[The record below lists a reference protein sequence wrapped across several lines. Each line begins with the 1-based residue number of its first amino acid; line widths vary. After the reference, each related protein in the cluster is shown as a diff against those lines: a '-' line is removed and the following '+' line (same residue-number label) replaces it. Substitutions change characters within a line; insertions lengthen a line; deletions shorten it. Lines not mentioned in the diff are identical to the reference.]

1 MFSVRGG
8 DRLHSPP
15 MSFEHP
21 LELLVML
28 HWLVGGLS
36 HSTIVLHMLGK
47 FLLCAANSYSEH
59 HGANPEALSH
69 AG

>member
-1 MFSVRGG
+1 
-8 DRLHSPP
+8 

-36 HSTIVLHMLGK
+36 HSTILLHMLGK